1 MVPDSLSKWRFNQ
14 LKKQEYYFAV
24 LCLYPQKYPQ
34 PFHAG
39 ACFAIQKDLL
49 LVGHLFGVSPIMGP
63 LL

>member
-1 MVPDSLSKWRFNQ
+1 MTS
-14 LKKQEYYFAV
+14 Y
-24 LCLYPQKYPQ
+24 LYPHKYPQ

-63 LL
+63 LFGYSDSEYLDDERISLLR